1 MGFASIFIERKVRE
15 EESKMEEQAYKI
27 VYREGIGEFVEKK
40 SRFIAHVFPISE
52 EQEALSHIER
62 LKKEYWDARHNC
74 YAYVIGERNEL
85 QRFSDDGEPQGT
97 AGKPILEVLLG
108 EEIHNCL
115 VVVTRY
121 FGGILLGTG
130 GLVRAY
136 QSSTKEGL
144 TQSLITKKYHGKKI
158 SIQTDYNGLGKLQYI
173 MGQMDIAMLDTIYT
187 ENVETILLVPM
198 WQEDELLK
206 KVTEATAGKA
216 VWNEL
221 DEVCFVK
228 VNKEV
233 KLV

>member
-1 MGFASIFIERKVRE
+1 MQQ
-15 EESKMEEQAYKI
+15 QAYKI

-62 LKKEYWDARHNC
+62 LRKEYWDARHNC

-144 TQSLITKKYHGKKI
+144 AQSLITKKYHGKKI

-187 ENVETILLVPM
+187 ENVEAILLVPM

-228 VNKEV
+228 IDKEV

>member
-1 MGFASIFIERKVRE
+1 
-15 EESKMEEQAYKI
+15 MEEQAYKI

-40 SRFIAHVFPISE
+40 SKFIAHVFPISE

-62 LKKEYWDARHNC
+62 LRKEYWDARHNC

-144 TQSLITKKYHGKKI
+144 AQSLITKKYYGKKI

-187 ENVETILLVPM
+187 ENVEAILLVPM

-206 KVTEATAGKA
+206 KVTEATAGQA

-228 VNKEV
+228 VDKEV